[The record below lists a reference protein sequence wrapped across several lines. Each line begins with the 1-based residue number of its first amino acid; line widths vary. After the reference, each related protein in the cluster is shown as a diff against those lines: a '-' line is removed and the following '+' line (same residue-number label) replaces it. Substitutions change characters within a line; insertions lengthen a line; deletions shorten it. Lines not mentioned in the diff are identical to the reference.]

1 LLGQDPQTDAL
12 WKHCRW
18 TAMALRDVL

>member
-12 WKHCRW
+12 WKHSRW